1 LWTVAELDEGTM
13 ENEVQGVLQFLMANP
28 VYLVPVLAVV
38 AMLVYSL
45 LKKLIKLA
53 AIVAIAGGLYLLILR
68 YLGM

>member
-1 LWTVAELDEGTM
+1 M
-13 ENEVQGVLQFLMANP
+13 ENEVQSVLQFLLANP
-28 VYLVPVLAVV
+28 VYLVPVLAVA

-53 AIVAIAGGLYLLILR
+53 AVVAIAGGMYVLMLR